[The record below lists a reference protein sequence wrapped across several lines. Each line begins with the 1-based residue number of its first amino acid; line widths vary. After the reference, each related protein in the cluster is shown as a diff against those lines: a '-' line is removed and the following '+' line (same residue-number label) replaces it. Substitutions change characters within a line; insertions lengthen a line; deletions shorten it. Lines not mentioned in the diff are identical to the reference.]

1 MKKAVVDTNV
11 FVSGVIK
18 EESPSG
24 NLIKLWKESRFIL
37 VTSPEIIR
45 EIVKVFDYPKIR
57 TKYHVEQIQ
66 VKALIDRIYLK
77 SEIVEGVYAL
87 EKLKDAADNK
97 FLACAFE
104 GNADY
109 VVSGDKG
116 ILCMKHFHGTQIVSV
131 QDFIKVFW

>member
-37 VTSPEIIR
+37 VTSPEIIG
-45 EIVKVFDYPKIR
+45 EIVKVLDYPKIR
-57 TKYHVEQIQ
+57 KKYHVGKNQ
-66 VKALIDRIYLK
+66 VKALLDRIYLK
-77 SEIVEGVYAL
+77 SEIVEGTYSL
-87 EKLKDAADNK
+87 EKLKDATDNM
-97 FLACAFE
+97 FLACAYE

-109 VVSGDKG
+109 VVSGDKE
-116 ILCMKHFHGTQIVSV
+116 LLRLKHFYGIQIVGV
-131 QDFIKVFW
+131 TGFLKCF